1 MDLGSEWLKINK
13 NFIYAKCQYSKKLQH
28 NLLKPS
34 KRQNE
39 AEVFKSCFLLIFL
52 LYLNCFICLFIMDN
66 CNSWIRKHLLTSSLL
81 PVPIF
86 LPLNFTNLLDGFLL
100 NSHLLG
106 LPINQTG
113 SASGFFPGVVIFHE
127 RGYWFVRQLR
137 VKTIQNQW
145 LAFLVLNNK
154 NDTTPYR
161 VITEQTKGRRSMSQ

>member
-1 MDLGSEWLKINK
+1 MFFTYFLVIFEL
-13 NFIYAKCQYSKKLQH
+13 FH
-28 NLLKPS
+28 LLVY
-34 KRQNE
+34 NG
-39 AEVFKSCFLLIFL
+39 
-52 LYLNCFICLFIMDN
+52 N

-113 SASGFFPGVVIFHE
+113 SASGFFPGVVIFHQ

-161 VITEQTKGRRSMSQ
+161 VITEQTKARRSMSQ